1 MLALFFSLGDSVY
14 AIPARSVVEVVPH
27 VALRPLPGAPAWVCG
42 LLAYRGRAL
51 PVVDLGRK
59 LFGAPCESSRLSSR
73 IVVVQASDERR
84 FGVLTERVSD
94 VRQLSLED
102 STPAELDRER
112 HVAATVLERG
122 RMIQV
127 LDVSAIL
134 PSDAAPQPAPQLAA
148 ET

>member
-14 AIPARSVVEVVPH
+14 AMPARSVVEVVPH

-51 PVVDLGRK
+51 PVVDLSCK
-59 LFGAPCESSRLSSR
+59 LFGTPCESSRLSSR
-73 IVVVQASDERR
+73 IVVVEAASGRR

-94 VRQLSLED
+94 VRRLSLDD

-112 HVAATVLERG
+112 HVSATVLERG
-122 RMIQV
+122 LMIQL
-127 LDVSAIL
+127 LDVGAIL
-134 PSDAAPQPAPQLAA
+134 PGEAVPQPAA
-148 ET
+148 EV

>member
-1 MLALFFSLGDSVY
+1 MLSLLFSLGDSVY

-27 VALRPLPGAPAWVCG
+27 VALRPLPGAPPWVCG

-51 PVVDLGRK
+51 PVVDLARK

-73 IVVVQASDERR
+73 IVVVEAQDARR

-94 VRQLSLED
+94 VRRISLED

-112 HVAATVLERG
+112 HVTATVLEHG
-122 RMIQV
+122 QMIQV

-134 PSDAAPQPAPQLAA
+134 PRDAAPQRAA
-148 ET
+148 EV

>member
-1 MLALFFSLGDSVY
+1 MLSLLFSLGESVY

-42 LLAYRGRAL
+42 LLAYRGRVV

-59 LFGAPCESSRLSSR
+59 LFGTPCESSRLSSR
-73 IVVVQASDERR
+73 IVVVEAESGRR

-94 VRQLSLED
+94 VRSISLED
-102 STPAELDRER
+102 SAPGELDGAR
-112 HVAATVLERG
+112 HVAATVLEHG
-122 RMIQV
+122 RMIQL
-127 LDVSAIL
+127 LDVGAIL
-134 PSDAAPQPAPQLAA
+134 PGDAASHGIA